1 MLLALWDRASLSC
14 LFVCAAPCPT
24 NVDCID
30 CLCNRSA
37 VQEPRRLWAASARR
51 FQDHAL
57 MQVFSMRLSSPGSA
71 AVTGYDSRLN
81 ALFSFTPLDTSFS
94 AHSRYAYPP
103 FSEVTGVGT
112 SISTASFD
120 TVEREGPAREARF
133 SSRMS
138 FIIHGLLYTTVSSLK
153 YVAKS

>member
-1 MLLALWDRASLSC
+1 MLSALWDRASLSC

-57 MQVFSMRLSSPGSA
+57 MQVFSMRLRCSCCRC
-71 AVTGYDSRLN
+71 DSRLN

-103 FSEVTGVGT
+103 FAEVTGVGT
-112 SISTASFD
+112 SISTVSFD

-133 SSRMS
+133 SSRMI
-138 FIIHGLLYTTVSSLK
+138 FIMDGLHYTTVSSLK